1 MSELFIQRPITTT
14 LIMAGIVLFGL
25 IGYRALPVSDL
36 PNVDY
41 PTIQVTAELPGGSP
55 ETMAS
60 SVATPLERQFSTIA
74 GLNVVSSTSTLGN
87 TQITLQFDLSRNI
100 DAAAQDVQTAI
111 SASSRQLPPGMPS
124 QPTLKK
130 VNPADQPIVYLMV
143 SSPTLP
149 LSKVN
154 EYADT
159 SLAQRLS
166 TISGVAQVLVT
177 GEQKYAVR
185 AQLDPSALAIRGI
198 GIDDV
203 ANALQRGNTNL
214 PVGTLYGI
222 HQNLTVQANGQLMNA
237 EEYRQLIVAY
247 RNGAPVLLKELGG
260 VIDSVENNRL
270 ASRYNGQQ
278 VVTLTIQRQPGTN
291 TVAVVDAIR
300 NLLPAFRQQLPASI
314 KLDVLY
320 DRSESI
326 RESVNDVQ
334 FSLLLAIALVVLVI
348 FLFLRNVRATIIPT
362 LALPTSIVFTFAVM
376 YLLGFSLDN
385 LSLMALTLSVGFVVD
400 DAVVMLEN
408 IVRRMEEGEGAR
420 EAALKGSREIGF
432 TIISM
437 TVSLVAVFIPVLFLS
452 GILGR
457 LFREFAITISV
468 AILVSGFVSL
478 SLTPMLCSRLLKS
491 IRHRATKATV
501 GEGSEDAS
509 VSGPTP
515 GSSAGQPGWGGA
527 VREGSSRNEDADET
541 SALPAK
547 RLAWW
552 QKTERAYDWLVGGY
566 RWTLQ
571 IVLEHRALTILI
583 CGVLFLVTILLF
595 YLIPK
600 GFIPNDDT
608 SRIVGY
614 TEAAEGIS
622 FEEMS
627 RHQQQIVDIIRANS
641 NVVGVLS
648 TVGQS
653 DVSAASNTGNILI
666 LLKPLNQR
674 KQDVEAVIADLRAKL
689 GTIPGMR
696 IYLQNPPLVQV
707 GGQVTKSPY
716 QLTLQGPDRNELYAD
731 ATALQQKI
739 SKLPQL
745 LDVTSDIQ
753 TKNPQLNVDI
763 DRDKASAL
771 GITAQQIEDA
781 LNDAYGTKQIS
792 TIYATSNEYEVILEV
807 KPEYQQDPSALGSLY
822 IHSTAGA
829 ATSSQTPQIQS
840 ALAQPSP
847 VVVSSAQPPA
857 GQSATTQ
864 TAIQGRLV
872 PLGTVATLSRSVGP
886 LLVNHVGQLSS
897 ATISFNLR
905 PGVSLS
911 AATDEVQDLA
921 RQTLPPTITTSFQG
935 TAQIFQ
941 SSLQNLTLLL
951 LVAVMVIYLVLGIL
965 YESFIHPF
973 TILSG
978 LPSAGLGALLILLLF
993 GRELD
998 VYAFVGL
1005 IMLIG
1010 IVEKNAIMMIDFAL
1024 TAQREEGKP
1033 AEEAIFQACLIR
1045 FRPIMMTTMAA
1056 LMGTLPIALG
1066 WGAGAESRRGLGL
1079 AVVGGLC
1086 VSQVVTLYLTPVVY
1100 LYFERAQEWFRRG
1113 KQRGAE
1119 PVAAEM

>member
-14 LIMAGIVLFGL
+14 LIMAGIVLFGF
-25 IGYRALPVSDL
+25 IGYRSLPVSDL

-41 PTIQVTAELPGGSP
+41 PTIQVTAQLPGGSP

-74 GLNVVSSTSTLGN
+74 GLNTVSSTSTLGN

-111 SASSRQLPPGMPS
+111 SASARQLPPGMPS

-159 SLAQRLS
+159 TLAQRLS

-185 AQLDPSALAIRGI
+185 VQLDPSALASRGI

-203 ANALQRGNTNL
+203 ATALQRGNTNL

-222 HQNLTVQANGQLMNA
+222 HQNLTVQANGQITNA
-237 EEYRQLIVAY
+237 QGYRELIVAY
-247 RNGAPVLLKELGG
+247 RNGAPVMLRDLGD
-260 VIDSVENNRL
+260 VIDSVANNRL

-278 VVTLTIQRQPGTN
+278 VVTLTVQRQPGTN

-300 NLLPAFRQQLPASI
+300 NLLPTFRQQLPASI

-326 RESVNDVQ
+326 RQSVNDVQ
-334 FSLLLAIALVVLVI
+334 FSLLLAIGLVVLVI
-348 FLFLRNVRATIIPT
+348 FIFLRNVRATIIPT

-408 IVRRMEEGEGAR
+408 IVRRMEAGEGAM

-468 AILVSGFVSL
+468 AILISGFVSL
-478 SLTPMLCSRLLKS
+478 SLTPMLCSRLLKA
-491 IRHRATKATV
+491 IGHRR
-501 GEGSEDAS
+501 DD
-509 VSGPTP
+509 PDDDR
-515 GSSAGQPGWGGA
+515 GSSPT
-527 VREGSSRNEDADET
+527 VREGSFQQQEADGT

-547 RLAWW
+547 GKWW

-571 IVLEHRALTILI
+571 VVLEHRALTLLI
-583 CGVLFLVTILLF
+583 CGGLFLITIGLF
-595 YLIPK
+595 YVIPK

-622 FEEMS
+622 FAEMS
-627 RHQQQIVDIIRANS
+627 RHQEQMVNLIRADP

-653 DVSAASNTGNILI
+653 DVSAASNSGNILV
-666 LLKPLNQR
+666 LLKPIAQR
-674 KQDVEAVIADLRAKL
+674 SKDVDAIIEDLRPTLA
-689 GTIPGMR
+689 TVPG
-696 IYLQNPPLVQV
+696 IQIFLQNPPLVQV

-716 QLTLQGPDRNELYAD
+716 QLTLQGADRNELYAN
-731 ATALQQKI
+731 AEALQRKMAG
-739 SKLPQL
+739 LPQL
-745 LDVTSDIQ
+745 LDVTSDLQ

-763 DRDKASAL
+763 DRDKASSL
-771 GITAQQIEDA
+771 GISAQQIEDA

-792 TIYATSNEYEVILEV
+792 TIYATSNEYEVIMEV
-807 KPEYQQDPSALGSLY
+807 KPEYQEDPSALGRLY
-822 IHSTAGA
+822 IHSTAA
-829 ATSSQTPQIQS
+829 PSSSSQSAQLQSTLVQSTPQIASSSQS
-840 ALAQPSP
+840 
-847 VVVSSAQPPA
+847 PA
-857 GQSATTQ
+857 GQSVPGQTTQ
-864 TAIQGRLV
+864 SRLV
-872 PLGTVATLSRSVGP
+872 PLSTVATLSRSVGP
-886 LLVNHVGQLSS
+886 LLVNHLSQLPS

-911 AATDEVQDLA
+911 AATDQVQNLA
-921 RQTLPPTITTSFQG
+921 KQTLPSTITTSFQG

-941 SSLQNLTLLL
+941 SSLQNLTLLM
-951 LVAVMVIYLVLGIL
+951 LVAVLVIYLVLGIL

-978 LPSAGLGALLILLLF
+978 LPSAGLGALLTLLVF

-1024 TAQREEGKP
+1024 TSQREEGKP

-1100 LYFERAQEWFRRG
+1100 LYFERMQEWFQRRRARSG
-1113 KQRGAE
+1113 ETAE
-1119 PVAAEM
+1119 VEA

>member
-14 LIMAGIVLFGL
+14 LIMAGIVLFGF
-25 IGYRALPVSDL
+25 IGYRSLPVSDL

-41 PTIQVTAELPGGSP
+41 PTIQVTAQLPGGSP

-74 GLNVVSSTSTLGN
+74 GLNTVSSTSTLGN

-111 SASSRQLPPGMPS
+111 SASARQLPPGMPS

-159 SLAQRLS
+159 TLAQRLS

-185 AQLDPSALAIRGI
+185 VQLDPSALASRGI

-203 ANALQRGNTNL
+203 ATALQRGNTNL

-222 HQNLTVQANGQLMNA
+222 HQNLTVQANGQITNA
-237 EEYRQLIVAY
+237 QGYRELIVAY
-247 RNGAPVLLKELGG
+247 RNGAPVMLRDLGD
-260 VIDSVENNRL
+260 VIDSVANNRL

-278 VVTLTIQRQPGTN
+278 VVTLTVQRQPGTN

-300 NLLPAFRQQLPASI
+300 NLLPTFRQQLPASI

-326 RESVNDVQ
+326 RQSVNDVQ
-334 FSLLLAIALVVLVI
+334 FSLLLAIGLVVLVI
-348 FLFLRNVRATIIPT
+348 FIFLRNVRATIIPT

-408 IVRRMEEGEGAR
+408 IVRRMEAGEGAM

-468 AILVSGFVSL
+468 AILISGFVSL
-478 SLTPMLCSRLLKS
+478 SLTPMLCSRLLKA
-491 IRHRATKATV
+491 IGHRRDDPDDDR
-501 GEGSEDAS
+501 GGS
-509 VSGPTP
+509 PTP
-515 GSSAGQPGWGGA
+515 GSPAGQPGWGGT
-527 VREGSSRNEDADET
+527 VREGSSSKEDADGT

-547 RLAWW
+547 GKWW

-571 IVLEHRALTILI
+571 VVLEHRALTLLI
-583 CGVLFLVTILLF
+583 CGGLFLITIGLF
-595 YLIPK
+595 YVIPK

-622 FEEMS
+622 FAEMS
-627 RHQQQIVDIIRANS
+627 RHQEQMVNLIRADP

-653 DVSAASNTGNILI
+653 DVSAASNSGNILV
-666 LLKPLNQR
+666 LLKPIAQR
-674 KQDVEAVIADLRAKL
+674 SKDVDAIIEDLRPRLA
-689 GTIPGMR
+689 TVPG
-696 IYLQNPPLVQV
+696 IQIFLQNPPLVQV

-716 QLTLQGPDRNELYAD
+716 QLTLQGADRNELYAN
-731 ATALQQKI
+731 AETLQRKMAA
-739 SKLPQL
+739 LPQL
-745 LDVTSDIQ
+745 LDVTSDLQ

-763 DRDKASAL
+763 DRDKASSL
-771 GITAQQIEDA
+771 GISAQQIEDA

-792 TIYATSNEYEVILEV
+792 TIYATSNEYEVIMEV
-807 KPEYQQDPSALGSLY
+807 KPEYQEDPSALGRLY
-822 IHSTAGA
+822 IHSTAA
-829 ATSSQTPQIQS
+829 PSSSSQSAQLQSTLVQSTPQIASSSQS
-840 ALAQPSP
+840 
-847 VVVSSAQPPA
+847 PA
-857 GQSATTQ
+857 GQSVPGQTTQ
-864 TAIQGRLV
+864 SRLV
-872 PLGTVATLSRSVGP
+872 PLSTVATLSRSVGP
-886 LLVNHVGQLSS
+886 LLVNHLSQLPS

-911 AATDEVQDLA
+911 AATDQVQNLA
-921 RQTLPPTITTSFQG
+921 KQNLPSTITTSFQG

-941 SSLQNLTLLL
+941 SSLQNLTLLM
-951 LVAVMVIYLVLGIL
+951 LVAVLVIYLVLGIL

-978 LPSAGLGALLILLLF
+978 LPSAGLGALLTLLVF

-1024 TAQREEGKP
+1024 TSQREEGKP

-1100 LYFERAQEWFRRG
+1100 LYFERMQEWFQRRRARSG
-1113 KQRGAE
+1113 E
-1119 PVAAEM
+1119 TVAVET

>member
-25 IGYRALPVSDL
+25 IGYQSLPVSDL

-41 PTIQVTAELPGGSP
+41 PTIQVSAELPGASP

-74 GLNVVSSTSTLGN
+74 GLNTVSSTSTLGN

-111 SASSRQLPPGMPS
+111 SASARQLPPGMPN

-185 AQLDPSALAIRGI
+185 AQLDPSALASRGI

-203 ANALQRGNTNL
+203 ATALQRGNTNL

-222 HQNLTVQANGQLMNA
+222 HQNLTVQANGQLMDA
-237 EEYRQLIVAY
+237 ESYRQLIIAY
-247 RNGAPVLLKELGG
+247 RNGAPVLLRDLGD

-320 DRSESI
+320 DQSESI

-376 YLLGFSLDN
+376 YLLDFSLDN

-408 IVRRMEEGEGAR
+408 IVRRMEDGEGPM

-468 AILVSGFVSL
+468 AILISGFVSL
-478 SLTPMLCSRLLKS
+478 TLTPMLCSRLLKAFS
-491 IRHRATKATV
+491 HRSHVPIVNDDTRTTDRALPPGERAT
-501 GEGSEDAS
+501 SL
-509 VSGPTP
+509 
-515 GSSAGQPGWGGA
+515 SARWY
-527 VREGSSRNEDADET
+527 E
-541 SALPAK
+541 
-547 RLAWW
+547 
-552 QKTERAYDWLVGGY
+552 KTERAYDWLLGGY

-571 IVLEHRALTILI
+571 VALEHR
-583 CGVLFLVTILLF
+583 
-595 YLIPK
+595 
-600 GFIPNDDT
+600 
-608 SRIVGY
+608 
-614 TEAAEGIS
+614 
-622 FEEMS
+622 
-627 RHQQQIVDIIRANS
+627 
-641 NVVGVLS
+641 
-648 TVGQS
+648 
-653 DVSAASNTGNILI
+653 
-666 LLKPLNQR
+666 
-674 KQDVEAVIADLRAKL
+674 
-689 GTIPGMR
+689 
-696 IYLQNPPLVQV
+696 
-707 GGQVTKSPY
+707 
-716 QLTLQGPDRNELYAD
+716 
-731 ATALQQKI
+731 
-739 SKLPQL
+739 
-745 LDVTSDIQ
+745 
-753 TKNPQLNVDI
+753 
-763 DRDKASAL
+763 
-771 GITAQQIEDA
+771 
-781 LNDAYGTKQIS
+781 
-792 TIYATSNEYEVILEV
+792 
-807 KPEYQQDPSALGSLY
+807 
-822 IHSTAGA
+822 
-829 ATSSQTPQIQS
+829 
-840 ALAQPSP
+840 
-847 VVVSSAQPPA
+847 
-857 GQSATTQ
+857 
-864 TAIQGRLV
+864 
-872 PLGTVATLSRSVGP
+872 
-886 LLVNHVGQLSS
+886 
-897 ATISFNLR
+897 
-905 PGVSLS
+905 
-911 AATDEVQDLA
+911 
-921 RQTLPPTITTSFQG
+921 
-935 TAQIFQ
+935 
-941 SSLQNLTLLL
+941 
-951 LVAVMVIYLVLGIL
+951 
-965 YESFIHPF
+965 
-973 TILSG
+973 G
-978 LPSAGLGALLILLLF
+978 L
-993 GRELD
+993 
-998 VYAFVGL
+998 
-1005 IMLIG
+1005 
-1010 IVEKNAIMMIDFAL
+1010 
-1024 TAQREEGKP
+1024 
-1033 AEEAIFQACLIR
+1033 
-1045 FRPIMMTTMAA
+1045 
-1056 LMGTLPIALG
+1056 
-1066 WGAGAESRRGLGL
+1066 
-1079 AVVGGLC
+1079 
-1086 VSQVVTLYLTPVVY
+1086 
-1100 LYFERAQEWFRRG
+1100 
-1113 KQRGAE
+1113 
-1119 PVAAEM
+1119 

>member
-14 LIMAGIVLFGL
+14 LIMAGIVLFGF

-74 GLNVVSSTSTLGN
+74 GLNTVSSTSTLGN

-111 SASSRQLPPGMPS
+111 SAATRQLPTGMPS

-149 LSKVN
+149 LSQIN

-203 ANALQRGNTNL
+203 ATALQRGNTNL

-237 EEYRQLIVAY
+237 EAYRQLIVAY
-247 RNGAPVLLKELGG
+247 RNGAPVLLRDLGDI
-260 VIDSVENNRL
+260 IDSVENNRL
-270 ASRYNGQQ
+270 ASLYNGQQ

-291 TVAVVDAIR
+291 TVAVVDAVR
-300 NLLPAFRQQLPASI
+300 NLLPTFRQQLPASI

-408 IVRRMEEGEGAR
+408 IVRRMENGEGAM

-432 TIISM
+432 TIVSM

-468 AILVSGFVSL
+468 AILISGFVSL
-478 SLTPMLCSRLLKS
+478 SLTPMLCSRLLKAFS
-491 IRHRATKATV
+491 HRSHVPIVNDDTRTT
-501 GEGSEDAS
+501 ELH
-509 VSGPTP
+509 
-515 GSSAGQPGWGGA
+515 
-527 VREGSSRNEDADET
+527 SSREEERAASF
-541 SALPAK
+541 SA
-547 RLAWW
+547 RWYE
-552 QKTERAYDWLVGGY
+552 KTERAYDRLLGGY

-571 IVLEHRALTILI
+571 VALEHRGLTMLI
-583 CGVLFLVTILLF
+583 CGVLFLITIVLF
-595 YLIPK
+595 YVIPK

-627 RHQQQIVDIIRANS
+627 RHQQQIVDIIRANA

-666 LLKPLNQR
+666 LLKPLTQR
-674 KQDVEAVIADLRAKL
+674 RQDVDAIIADLRPRLNAV
-689 GTIPGMR
+689 PGMR

-716 QLTLQGPDRNELYAD
+716 QLTLQGPDRNELYVNAD
-731 ATALQQKI
+731 ALQKKI
-739 SKLPQL
+739 AALPQL

-753 TKNPQLNVDI
+753 IKNPQLNVDI
-763 DRDKASAL
+763 DRDKAAAL

-781 LNDAYGTKQIS
+781 LNDAYGTRQIS
-792 TIYATSNEYEVILEV
+792 TIYATSNEYQVILEV
-807 KPEYQQDPSALGSLY
+807 KPEYQQDPTALGRLY
-822 IHSTAGA
+822 IHSTAA
-829 ATSSQTPQIQS
+829 STTSSQSAQVQS
-840 ALAQPSP
+840 VLAQPSYP
-847 VVVSSAQPPA
+847 VVSSAQPPV
-857 GQSATTQ
+857 GQAATTQ
-864 TAIQGRLV
+864 RGTTPSTQERLI
-872 PLGTVATLSRSVGP
+872 PLSTVATLSRTVGP
-886 LLVNHVGQLSS
+886 LLVNHLGQLSS

-911 AATDEVQDLA
+911 AATDEVQALA
-921 RQTLPPTITTSFQG
+921 AQSLPSTITTSFQG

-951 LVAVMVIYLVLGIL
+951 LVAVMVIYLILGIL

-978 LPSAGLGALLILLLF
+978 LPSAGLGALLTLLLF

-1024 TAQREEGKP
+1024 TSQREEGKP
-1033 AEEAIFQACLIR
+1033 ADDAIFQACLIR

-1056 LMGTLPIALG
+1056 LMGTMPIALG

-1100 LYFERAQEWFRRG
+1100 LYFEQAQEWFRR
-1113 KQRGAE
+1113 RRTSEE
-1119 PVAAEM
+1119 PVTV

>member
-14 LIMAGIVLFGL
+14 LIMAGIVLFGF

-74 GLNVVSSTSTLGN
+74 GLNTVSSTSTLGN
-87 TQITLQFDLSRNI
+87 TQVTLQFDLSRNI

-111 SASSRQLPPGMPS
+111 SASARQLPTGMPS

-149 LSKVN
+149 LSQIN

-166 TISGVAQVLVT
+166 TIGGVAQVLVT

-203 ANALQRGNTNL
+203 ATALQRGNTNL

-237 EEYRQLIVAY
+237 DAYRQLIVAY
-247 RNGAPVLLKELGG
+247 RNGAPVLLRDLGDI
-260 VIDSVENNRL
+260 VDSVENNRL

-278 VVTLTIQRQPGTN
+278 VVTLTVQRQPGTN
-291 TVAVVDAIR
+291 TVAVVDAIK

-334 FSLLLAIALVVLVI
+334 LSLLLAIALVVLVI

-408 IVRRMEEGEGAR
+408 IVRRMEDGEGAM

-478 SLTPMLCSRLLKS
+478 SLTPMLCSRLLKA
-491 IRHRATKATV
+491 IGHR
-501 GEGSEDAS
+501 GGDD
-509 VSGPTP
+509 GGGDPT
-515 GSSAGQPGWGGA
+515 
-527 VREGSSRNEDADET
+527 VREGAAERG
-541 SALPAK
+541 
-547 RLAWW
+547 RWW
-552 QKTERAYDWLVGGY
+552 QASERVYDWLVGGY

-571 IVLEHRALTILI
+571 LVLEHRALTMLI
-583 CGVLFLVTILLF
+583 CGVLFLVTIALF
-595 YLIPK
+595 YVIPK

-666 LLKPLNQR
+666 LLKPLTQR
-674 KQDVEAVIADLRAKL
+674 KQDVEVVIADLRPKL
-689 GTIPGMR
+689 AGVPGMR
-696 IYLQNPPLVQV
+696 IYLQNPALVQV

-716 QLTLQGPDRNELYAD
+716 QLTLQGPDRNELYTNAS
-731 ATALQQKI
+731 ALQKKI
-739 SKLPQL
+739 AALPQL

-753 TKNPQLNVDI
+753 IKNPQLNVDI

-771 GITAQQIEDA
+771 GITAQQIEDT
-781 LNDAYGTKQIS
+781 LNNAYGTRQIS

-807 KPEYQQDPSALGSLY
+807 KPEYQQDPSALGRLY
-822 IHSTAGA
+822 IHSTAA
-829 ATSSQTPQIQS
+829 PSTSSQSAQVQS
-840 ALAQPSP
+840 VLAQPPSAI
-847 VVVSSAQPPA
+847 VSSAQAPA
-857 GQSATTQ
+857 GQTLPGQAT
-864 TAIQGRLV
+864 QGRLI
-872 PLGTVATLSRSVGP
+872 PLSTVATLSRSVGP
-886 LLVNHVGQLSS
+886 LLVNHLGQLPS

-911 AATDEVQDLA
+911 AATDQVQTLA
-921 RQTLPPTITTSFQG
+921 KQTLPATITTSFQG

-941 SSLQNLTLLL
+941 ASLQNLTLLL
-951 LVAVMVIYLVLGIL
+951 LVAVLVIYLILGIL

-978 LPSAGLGALLILLLF
+978 LPSAGLGALLTLLVF

-1100 LYFERAQEWFRRG
+1100 LYFERAHEWFRRG
-1113 KQRGAE
+1113 KTSEE
-1119 PVAAEM
+1119 PAVA

>member
-14 LIMAGIVLFGL
+14 LIMAVIVLFGF
-25 IGYRALPVSDL
+25 IVYRALPVSDL

-74 GLNVVSSTSTLGN
+74 GLNTVSSTSTLGN
-87 TQITLQFDLSRNI
+87 TQVTLQFDLSRNI

-111 SASSRQLPPGMPS
+111 SAATRQLPTGMPS

-149 LSKVN
+149 LSQIN

-203 ANALQRGNTNL
+203 ATALQRGNTNL

-237 EEYRQLIVAY
+237 EAYRQLIVAY
-247 RNGAPVLLKELGG
+247 RNGAPVLLRDLGDI
-260 VIDSVENNRL
+260 IDSVENNRL
-270 ASRYNGQQ
+270 ASLYNGQQ

-291 TVAVVDAIR
+291 TVAVVDAVR
-300 NLLPAFRQQLPASI
+300 NLLPTFRQQLPASI

-491 IRHRATKATV
+491 IRHRATRATI

-515 GSSAGQPGWGGA
+515 GSPAGQPGWGGA
-527 VREGSSRNEDADET
+527 VREGSRDEDADET

-627 RHQQQIVDIIRANS
+627 RHQQQIVDIIRANA
-641 NVVGVLS
+641 NVLGVLS

-653 DVSAASNTGNILI
+653 DVSAATNTGNILI
-666 LLKPLNQR
+666 LLKPLAQR
-674 KQDVEAVIADLRAKL
+674 KQDVDAIIENLRPKL
-689 GTIPGMR
+689 NSVPGMR
-696 IYLQNPPLVQV
+696 IYLQNPALVQV

-716 QLTLQGPDRNELYAD
+716 QLTLQAP
-731 ATALQQKI
+731 
-739 SKLPQL
+739 
-745 LDVTSDIQ
+745 
-753 TKNPQLNVDI
+753 
-763 DRDKASAL
+763 
-771 GITAQQIEDA
+771 IE
-781 LNDAYGTKQIS
+781 T
-792 TIYATSNEYEVILEV
+792 
-807 KPEYQQDPSALGSLY
+807 
-822 IHSTAGA
+822 
-829 ATSSQTPQIQS
+829 
-840 ALAQPSP
+840 
-847 VVVSSAQPPA
+847 
-857 GQSATTQ
+857 
-864 TAIQGRLV
+864 
-872 PLGTVATLSRSVGP
+872 
-886 LLVNHVGQLSS
+886 
-897 ATISFNLR
+897 
-905 PGVSLS
+905 
-911 AATDEVQDLA
+911 
-921 RQTLPPTITTSFQG
+921 
-935 TAQIFQ
+935 
-941 SSLQNLTLLL
+941 
-951 LVAVMVIYLVLGIL
+951 
-965 YESFIHPF
+965 
-973 TILSG
+973 
-978 LPSAGLGALLILLLF
+978 
-993 GRELD
+993 
-998 VYAFVGL
+998 
-1005 IMLIG
+1005 
-1010 IVEKNAIMMIDFAL
+1010 
-1024 TAQREEGKP
+1024 
-1033 AEEAIFQACLIR
+1033 
-1045 FRPIMMTTMAA
+1045 
-1056 LMGTLPIALG
+1056 
-1066 WGAGAESRRGLGL
+1066 
-1079 AVVGGLC
+1079 
-1086 VSQVVTLYLTPVVY
+1086 
-1100 LYFERAQEWFRRG
+1100 
-1113 KQRGAE
+1113 
-1119 PVAAEM
+1119 

>member
-14 LIMAGIVLFGL
+14 LIMAGIVLFGF

-41 PTIQVTAELPGGSP
+41 PTIQVTAELPGASP

-74 GLNVVSSTSTLGN
+74 GLNTVSSTSTLGN
-87 TQITLQFDLSRNI
+87 TQVTLQFDLSRNI

-111 SASSRQLPPGMPS
+111 AQSSRQLPTGMPN

-143 SSPTLP
+143 SSLTLP

-159 SLAQRLS
+159 TLAQRLS

-185 AQLDPSALAIRGI
+185 VQVDPSALATRGI

-203 ANALQRGNTNL
+203 ATALQRGNTNL

-222 HQNLTVQANGQLMNA
+222 HQNLTVQANGQLTNA

-247 RNGAPVLLKELGG
+247 RNGAPVALRDLGA
-260 VIDSVENNRL
+260 VVDSVENNRL

-334 FSLLLAIALVVLVI
+334 FSLLLAIGLVVLVI
-348 FLFLRNVRATIIPT
+348 FLFLRNVRATFIPT
-362 LALPTSIVFTFAVM
+362 LALPTSIVFTFAIM

-408 IVRRMEEGEGAR
+408 IVRRMEDGEGAM

-432 TIISM
+432 TIVSM

-478 SLTPMLCSRLLKS
+478 SLTPMLCSRILKS
-491 IRHRATKATV
+491 FGHRRKGDTATDAIGGKDV
-501 GEGSEDAS
+501 GRPE
-509 VSGPTP
+509 VP
-515 GSSAGQPGWGGA
+515 
-527 VREGSSRNEDADET
+527 
-541 SALPAK
+541 ALQHGKFWEAI
-547 RLAWW
+547 
-552 QKTERAYDWLVGGY
+552 ERGYEWLVGGY

-571 IVLEHRALTILI
+571 IALEHRALTLLI
-583 CGVLFLVTILLF
+583 CGVLFLITIALF
-595 YLIPK
+595 YVIPK

-608 SRIVGY
+608 AQIVGY

-622 FEEMS
+622 FQEMS
-627 RHQQQIVDIIRANS
+627 RHQEQIVDLIRKDP

-648 TVGQS
+648 TVGES
-653 DVSAASNTGNILI
+653 DISAASNTGNILI
-666 LLKPLNQR
+666 LLKPANQR
-674 KQDVEAVIADLRAKL
+674 KKAVDAIIDDLRPRL
-689 GTIPGMR
+689 SQVPGMR
-696 IYLQNPPLVQV
+696 AYLQNPPLVQV

-716 QLTLQGPDRNELYAD
+716 QLTLQGPDRNELYAN
-731 ATALQQKI
+731 AN
-739 SKLPQL
+739 KLLEKMAQLPEL

-763 DRDKASAL
+763 DRDKAAAV
-771 GITAQQIEDA
+771 GVTAQQIENA
-781 LNDAYGTKQIS
+781 LNDAYGTPQIS
-792 TIYATSNEYEVILEV
+792 TIYATTNEYQVILEV
-807 KPEYQQDPSALGSLY
+807 KPQYQQDPSALGQLY
-822 IHSTAGA
+822 IHSTAPP
-829 ATSSQTPQIQS
+829 ATASQVSQVQS

-847 VVVSSAQPPA
+847 TVVTSFQAPA
-857 GQSATTQ
+857 GLTAPGQTT
-864 TAIQGRLV
+864 TGRLV
-872 PLGTVATLSRSVGP
+872 PLSTVATFSRGIGP
-886 LLVNHVGQLSS
+886 LLVNHLSQLPS

-905 PGVSLS
+905 EGVSLS
-911 AATDEVQDLA
+911 AATDQVQALA
-921 RQTLPPTITTSFQG
+921 KKTLPGTITTSFQG

-941 SSLQNLTLLL
+941 SSLQNLTLLM
-951 LVAVMVIYLVLGIL
+951 LVAVLVIYLVLGIL

-978 LPSAGLGALLILLLF
+978 LPSAGLGALLTLLVF

-1024 TAQREEGKP
+1024 TSQREEGKP
-1033 AEEAIFQACLIR
+1033 AEDAIFQACLIR

-1066 WGAGAESRRGLGL
+1066 WGAGAASRRGLGL
-1079 AVVGGLC
+1079 AVVGGLM

-1100 LYFERAQEWFRRG
+1100 LYFERMQEWFARRR
-1113 KQRGAE
+1113 QAVSEARA
-1119 PVAAEM
+1119 

>member
-14 LIMAGIVLFGL
+14 LIMAGIVLFGF

-74 GLNVVSSTSTLGN
+74 GLNTVSSTSTLGN

-111 SASSRQLPPGMPS
+111 SAATRQLPTGMPS

-149 LSKVN
+149 LSQIN

-203 ANALQRGNTNL
+203 ATALQRGNTNL

-237 EEYRQLIVAY
+237 EAYRQLIVAY
-247 RNGAPVLLKELGG
+247 RNGAPVLLRDLGDI
-260 VIDSVENNRL
+260 IDSVENNRL
-270 ASRYNGQQ
+270 ASLYNGQQ

-291 TVAVVDAIR
+291 TVAVVDAVR
-300 NLLPAFRQQLPASI
+300 NLLPTFRQQLPASI

-408 IVRRMEEGEGAR
+408 IVRRMENGEGAM

-432 TIISM
+432 TIVSM

-468 AILVSGFVSL
+468 AILISGFVSL
-478 SLTPMLCSRLLKS
+478 SLTPMLCSRLLKAFS
-491 IRHRATKATV
+491 HRSHVPIVNDDTRTT
-501 GEGSEDAS
+501 ELH
-509 VSGPTP
+509 
-515 GSSAGQPGWGGA
+515 
-527 VREGSSRNEDADET
+527 SSREEERAASF
-541 SALPAK
+541 SA
-547 RLAWW
+547 RWYE
-552 QKTERAYDWLVGGY
+552 KTERAYDRLLGGY

-571 IVLEHRALTILI
+571 VALEHRGLTMLI
-583 CGVLFLVTILLF
+583 CGVLFLITIVLF
-595 YLIPK
+595 YVIPK

-627 RHQQQIVDIIRANS
+627 RHQEQIVDIIRANA

-666 LLKPLNQR
+666 LLKPLTQR
-674 KQDVEAVIADLRAKL
+674 RQDVDAIIADLRPRLNAV
-689 GTIPGMR
+689 PGMR

-716 QLTLQGPDRNELYAD
+716 QLTLQGPDRNELYVNAD
-731 ATALQQKI
+731 ALQKKI
-739 SKLPQL
+739 AALPQL

-753 TKNPQLNVDI
+753 IKNPQLNVDI
-763 DRDKASAL
+763 DRDKAAAL

-781 LNDAYGTKQIS
+781 LNDAYGTRQIS
-792 TIYATSNEYEVILEV
+792 TIYATSNEYQVILEV
-807 KPEYQQDPSALGSLY
+807 KPEYQQDPTALGRLY
-822 IHSTAGA
+822 IHSTAA
-829 ATSSQTPQIQS
+829 STTSSQSAQVQS
-840 ALAQPSP
+840 VLAQPSYP
-847 VVVSSAQPPA
+847 VVSSAQPPV
-857 GQSATTQ
+857 GQAATTQ
-864 TAIQGRLV
+864 RGTTPSTQERLI
-872 PLGTVATLSRSVGP
+872 PLSTVATLSRTVGP
-886 LLVNHVGQLSS
+886 LLVNHLGQLSS

-911 AATDEVQDLA
+911 AATDEVQALA
-921 RQTLPPTITTSFQG
+921 AQSLPSTITTSFQG

-951 LVAVMVIYLVLGIL
+951 LVAVMVIYLILGIL

-978 LPSAGLGALLILLLF
+978 LPSAGLGALLTLLLF

-1024 TAQREEGKP
+1024 TSQREEGKP
-1033 AEEAIFQACLIR
+1033 ADDAIFQACLIR

-1056 LMGTLPIALG
+1056 LMGTMPIALG

-1100 LYFERAQEWFRRG
+1100 LYFEQAQEWFRR
-1113 KQRGAE
+1113 RGASEE
-1119 PVAAEM
+1119 PVAA

>member
-14 LIMAGIVLFGL
+14 LIMAGIVLFGF

-41 PTIQVTAELPGGSP
+41 PTIQVTAELPGASP

-74 GLNVVSSTSTLGN
+74 GLNTVSSTSTLGN
-87 TQITLQFDLSRNI
+87 TQVTLQFDLSRNI

-111 SASSRQLPPGMPS
+111 AQSSRQLPTGMPN

-159 SLAQRLS
+159 TLAQRLS

-185 AQLDPSALAIRGI
+185 VQVDPSALASRGI

-203 ANALQRGNTNL
+203 ATALQRGNTNM

-222 HQNLTVQANGQLMNA
+222 HQNLTVQANGQLTNA

-247 RNGAPVLLKELGG
+247 RNGAPVTLRDLGD
-260 VIDSVENNRL
+260 VVDSVENNRL

-300 NLLPAFRQQLPASI
+300 NLLPSFRQQLPASI

-334 FSLLLAIALVVLVI
+334 FSLLLAIGLVVLVI
-348 FLFLRNVRATIIPT
+348 FLFLRNVRATFIPT
-362 LALPTSIVFTFAVM
+362 LALPTSIVFTFAIM

-408 IVRRMEEGEGAR
+408 IVRRMEAGEGAM

-432 TIISM
+432 TIVSM

-478 SLTPMLCSRLLKS
+478 SLTPMLCSRLLKAFKHKGHDEAGGS
-491 IRHRATKATV
+491 PAV
-501 GEGSEDAS
+501 GEATEDGRDHALEPAA
-509 VSGPTP
+509 GP
-515 GSSAGQPGWGGA
+515 
-527 VREGSSRNEDADET
+527 
-541 SALPAK
+541 ALEHGRFFEA
-547 RLAWW
+547 
-552 QKTERAYDWLVGGY
+552 TERAYEWLVGGY

-571 IVLEHRALTILI
+571 VALEHRALTMLI
-583 CGVLFLVTILLF
+583 CGVLFLITIALF
-595 YLIPK
+595 YFIPK

-627 RHQQQIVDIIRANS
+627 RHQQRIVDIIRANP

-653 DVSAASNTGNILI
+653 DVSAATNTGNILI
-666 LLKPLNQR
+666 LLKPLTQR
-674 KQDVEAVIADLRAKL
+674 KQDVEAVIADLRPKL
-689 GTIPGMR
+689 GGVPGMR
-696 IYLQNPPLVQV
+696 IYLQNPPLVQA
-707 GGQVTKSPY
+707 GGQVTKS
-716 QLTLQGPDRNELYAD
+716 
-731 ATALQQKI
+731 
-739 SKLPQL
+739 
-745 LDVTSDIQ
+745 
-753 TKNPQLNVDI
+753 
-763 DRDKASAL
+763 
-771 GITAQQIEDA
+771 
-781 LNDAYGTKQIS
+781 
-792 TIYATSNEYEVILEV
+792 
-807 KPEYQQDPSALGSLY
+807 
-822 IHSTAGA
+822 
-829 ATSSQTPQIQS
+829 
-840 ALAQPSP
+840 
-847 VVVSSAQPPA
+847 
-857 GQSATTQ
+857 
-864 TAIQGRLV
+864 
-872 PLGTVATLSRSVGP
+872 
-886 LLVNHVGQLSS
+886 
-897 ATISFNLR
+897 
-905 PGVSLS
+905 
-911 AATDEVQDLA
+911 
-921 RQTLPPTITTSFQG
+921 
-935 TAQIFQ
+935 
-941 SSLQNLTLLL
+941 
-951 LVAVMVIYLVLGIL
+951 
-965 YESFIHPF
+965 
-973 TILSG
+973 
-978 LPSAGLGALLILLLF
+978 
-993 GRELD
+993 
-998 VYAFVGL
+998 
-1005 IMLIG
+1005 
-1010 IVEKNAIMMIDFAL
+1010 
-1024 TAQREEGKP
+1024 
-1033 AEEAIFQACLIR
+1033 
-1045 FRPIMMTTMAA
+1045 
-1056 LMGTLPIALG
+1056 
-1066 WGAGAESRRGLGL
+1066 
-1079 AVVGGLC
+1079 
-1086 VSQVVTLYLTPVVY
+1086 
-1100 LYFERAQEWFRRG
+1100 
-1113 KQRGAE
+1113 
-1119 PVAAEM
+1119 